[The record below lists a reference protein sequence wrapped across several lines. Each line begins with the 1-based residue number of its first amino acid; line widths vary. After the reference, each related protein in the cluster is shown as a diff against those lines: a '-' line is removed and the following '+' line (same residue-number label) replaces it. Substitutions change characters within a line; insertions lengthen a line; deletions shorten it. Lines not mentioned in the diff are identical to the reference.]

1 MLFNR
6 FIQGTLRLQTLSLSI
21 AIWRTAQTQPLTDIF
36 AALMEAKDPET
47 GLKLSHEDLISEA
60 ALLIVAGSGTT
71 VTSITATIF
80 YLLHYV
86 DAKKTLETEIRE
98 TFDAVEDIRIG
109 PKLASC
115 RFLTCCLD
123 EAMRMSPAVGSILPR
138 EILPGG
144 LVVDREWFPPGVDIG
159 VPHYALHHNPD
170 NFTDPFSFKPERWLE
185 SGVDGGTGASKPEVA
200 LAQSAFAAFG
210 VGRTSCVGKYL
221 AYQEMSLVIAR
232 LVWLYDMR
240 LQDGST
246 AGEGRWGLGQGRQRR
261 NEFQLQDRFVGT
273 HEGPMAEFKLRHLVL

>member
-1 MLFNR
+1 
-6 FIQGTLRLQTLSLSI
+6 
-21 AIWRTAQTQPLTDIF
+21 
-36 AALMEAKDPET
+36 MEATDPET
-47 GLKLSHEDLISEA
+47 GLRLSPEDLISEA

-80 YLLHYV
+80 YLLHYP
-86 DAKKTLETEIRE
+86 DAKKTLESEIRE
-98 TFDAVEDIRIG
+98 TFDAVEDIRVG

-123 EAMRMSPAVGSILPR
+123 EAMRLSPAVGSLLPR

-144 LVVDREWFPPGVDIG
+144 LTVENEWFPPGVDIG

-170 NFTDPFSFKPERWLE
+170 YFPDSFSFKPERWAE
-185 SGVDGGTGASKPEVA
+185 SSGVCGDGTGAPGKAEVA
-200 LAQSAFAAFG
+200 RARSAFAAFG

-240 LQDGST
+240 LQEGST
-246 AGEGRWGLGQGRQRR
+246 AGEGGSNLGRGRQRR
-261 NEFQLQDRFVGT
+261 NEFQIQDRFVGT
-273 HEGPMAEFKLRHLVL
+273 HEGPMVEFKRRDPVV

>member
-1 MLFNR
+1 
-6 FIQGTLRLQTLSLSI
+6 
-21 AIWRTAQTQPLTDIF
+21 
-36 AALMEAKDPET
+36 MEAKDPET

-80 YLLHYV
+80 YLLHHV
-86 DAKKTLETEIRE
+86 DAKKTLESEIRE

-144 LVVDREWFPPGVDIG
+144 LVVDQEWFPPGVDIG
-159 VPHYALHHNPD
+159 VPHYALHHDPNCFP
-170 NFTDPFSFKPERWLE
+170 DPFSFKPERWLE
-185 SGVDGGTGASKPEVA
+185 RGVAGASSKAEVA

-246 AGEGRWGLGQGRQRR
+246 AGEGRLGLGQGRHRR
-261 NEFQLQDRFVGT
+261 NEFQLADRFVGT
-273 HEGPMAEFKLRHLVL
+273 HEGPMAVFKRRNLVL